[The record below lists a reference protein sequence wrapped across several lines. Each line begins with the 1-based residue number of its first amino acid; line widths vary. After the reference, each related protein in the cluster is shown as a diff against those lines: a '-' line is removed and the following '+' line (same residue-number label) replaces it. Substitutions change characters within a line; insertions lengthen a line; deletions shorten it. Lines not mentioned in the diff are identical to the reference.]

1 MRKLCIS
8 KINRPFGLILK
19 GNIVRYSSTNN
30 NSNTTSDE
38 TRLRILLKKFLFQV
52 HPDYFLTYKDEQ
64 KVNENNVKALLA
76 LDIFNNNGNGN
87 NNNHQYNENTRT
99 LTFYVKASSI
109 TDHKPRRIKISIH
122 RVEESI
128 REVLETLGID
138 DLPPRP
144 EGTQSSSAYVS
155 ANPVEV
161 SSFLDTLIDRKEI
174 MLWRQQ
180 RMLSF
185 LKMKDILQDVLG
197 VKSIDLRLSWS
208 AQNNAYLMASLLR
221 LIESERDSLYLPWTG
236 LELIFTADDCTSQP
250 IDYIEGQVKINPTH
264 VPVQWSKVL
273 QAVTKDVIHK
283 TAIFKSEIMYM
294 KETAEIVAT
303 DVLRRTMLDILN
315 NTKQKDSKINNDELR
330 MILEG
335 LTVSISRGHTIDN
348 KWYHHF
354 LKTFIDIKRKNPL
367 DDLLIENK
375 NNNEVNNDNKSN
387 SNSNSNIK
395 ETSLM
400 VNPSHKFWL
409 QQLPLKI
416 ELIIEHGHGTK
427 LLNSGKLR
435 VDCRA
440 KEETIF
446 QLIKEKGLDS
456 ISLIAE
462 QKRRETMIHKMKEEI
477 ITSIGVQSIDA
488 GIGISTPS
496 MENCLIKIIEYI
508 DKTKHG
514 GKLRSLAGF
523 RVKIGKVISL
533 LSLSLSL
540 L

>member
-1 MRKLCIS
+1 MRKLLNIRC
-8 KINRPFGLILK
+8 KPFSY
-19 GNIVRYSSTNN
+19 NIRYSSTNTHAKAN
-30 NSNTTSDE
+30 DNTNTSDE

-52 HPDYFLTYKDEQ
+52 HPDYFLTFKDEQ

-76 LDIFNNNGNGN
+76 LDIFNNGN
-87 NNNHQYNENTRT
+87 NSPHQYNENTRT
-99 LTFYVKASSI
+99 LTFYVKASSV
-109 TDHKPRRIKISIH
+109 TDNKPRRIKISIH

-144 EGTQSSSAYVS
+144 EGSQSSSAYVS

-180 RMLSF
+180 RMISF
-185 LKMKDILQDVLG
+185 LKIKNILQEVLG

-221 LIESERDSLYLPWTG
+221 LIESERDSIYLPWTG
-236 LELIFTADDCTSQP
+236 LELIFTADDCTSHP

-264 VPVQWSKVL
+264 VPVQWIKVL
-273 QAVTKDVIHK
+273 QAVTKDVVHK
-283 TAIFKSEIMYM
+283 SALFKSEIMHM
-294 KETAEIVAT
+294 QETAELVAT
-303 DVLRRTMLDILN
+303 DALRRTMLDILN
-315 NTKQKDSKINNDELR
+315 NTKQKDSKISNDELR

-335 LTVSISRGHTIDN
+335 LTVSICRGHTIDN

-354 LKTFIDIKRKNPL
+354 LKSFIGIKRNNPL
-367 DDLLIENK
+367 DDLVIEDK
-375 NNNEVNNDNKSN
+375 YDSNNDNN
-387 SNSNSNIK
+387 FNYNHDNMK
-395 ETSLM
+395 ETSIII
-400 VNPSHKFWL
+400 NPSHKVWL

-435 VDCRA
+435 LDCRA

-446 QLIKEKGLDS
+446 HLIKERGLDG

-462 QKRRETMIHKMKEEI
+462 QKRRETMINKMKEEI
-477 ITSIGVQSIDA
+477 IASIGVQSIEA

-496 MENCLIKIIEYI
+496 MENCLTRIIEYI

-514 GKLRSLAGF
+514 GKLRCLAGF
-523 RVKIGKVISL
+523 RLKIGKVKSSL
-533 LSLSLSL
+533 YIIIIFILIP
-540 L
+540 